1 MEGFFFSDLII
12 ITSKYML
19 LLRLNDRIETKVLK
33 TFKKLN
39 STEAVFI
46 VPLKSLKFFK
56 GRQVEIWI
64 LRL

>member
-1 MEGFFFSDLII
+1 
-12 ITSKYML
+12 ML

-33 TFKKLN
+33 KFKKLN
-39 STEAVFI
+39 STEVVFI